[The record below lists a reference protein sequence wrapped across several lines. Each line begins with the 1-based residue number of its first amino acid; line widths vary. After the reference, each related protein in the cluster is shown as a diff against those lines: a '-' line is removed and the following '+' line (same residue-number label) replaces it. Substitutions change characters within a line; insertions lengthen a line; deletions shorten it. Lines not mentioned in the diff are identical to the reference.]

1 MYNVIRYTRANN
13 DCPFDDYLATL
24 TRSGAKKDIAKILAA
39 VDQLKHRGAQAL
51 ARETVLAEKMN
62 DVWQLRPV
70 PHRIFFFFDPGR
82 QRYVLLQG
90 YRKKSQKTPP
100 SEIERAERLMVE
112 YYRRD
117 H

>member
-1 MYNVIRYTRANN
+1 MYNVISYIRSDN
-13 DCPFDDYLATL
+13 DCPFTDYLESL
-24 TRSGAKKDIAKILAA
+24 RRSGAKKDIAKILAV
-39 VDQLKHRGAQAL
+39 VDQLKNRGAQEL
-51 ARETVLAEKMN
+51 VRTELAEKMN
-62 DVWQLRPV
+62 DVWQLRPK
-70 PHRIFFFFDPGR
+70 PYRIFFFFDPGR

-100 SEIERAERLMVE
+100 HEIERAERLRIE